1 MIQSGKVKGVRLDA
15 ARPRKKRT
23 RKNGNETKK
32 RNTSGLTKKNAN
44 GKERETARWRT
55 VDDQATVLG
64 EAVVMPPYLLLFAC
78 KRRGMRTM

>member
-1 MIQSGKVKGVRLDA
+1 M
-15 ARPRKKRT
+15 RPGQGRKEQEKWKR
-23 RKNGNETKK
+23 NEK

>member
-1 MIQSGKVKGVRLDA
+1 M
-15 ARPRKKRT
+15 RPGQGRKEQEKMET
-23 RKNGNETKK
+23 KRKN

-64 EAVVMPPYLLLFAC
+64 EAIVMPPYLLLFAC